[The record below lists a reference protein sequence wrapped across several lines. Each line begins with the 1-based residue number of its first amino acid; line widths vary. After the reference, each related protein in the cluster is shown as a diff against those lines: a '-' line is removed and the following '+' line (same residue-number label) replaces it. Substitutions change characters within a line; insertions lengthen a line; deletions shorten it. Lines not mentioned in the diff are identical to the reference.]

1 MISFQKNYD
10 VEIPPT
16 GAPGE
21 MAYGKKQRITS
32 ALRDLTNGELD
43 NTRRR
48 APRPVQFSQVHPAED
63 IDTGLKSKDETSVI
77 RRLHSPDVADIDDM
91 QLAIAEDI
99 HASLL
104 KTQAFLVASKRF
116 PPEISTSM
124 RNILVDWMIEVAEE
138 YKLVPETLFLSVM
151 YTDVCLQE
159 LNIHRSE
166 LQLLGTTCIMVA
178 AKYEEIY
185 APPIDELCYIT
196 DNSYTRSQII
206 KMERAVLKCL
216 EFSLTRTTVNTF
228 LTFYLSRIHTSTR
241 CSSLA
246 AFLAELTLMCQTFL
260 DFTPAVVA
268 TAAIFL
274 AEYNLSD
281 ARPRILE
288 LDLFELLDNNQ
299 LTRCIESMN
308 KEFASYDAEKFHALH
323 EKYSSQKYNE
333 VATVVAKGNPL
344 AMLKQK
350 CTIQRGAGRP
360 NEQNIHREV

>member
-1 MISFQKNYD
+1 
-10 VEIPPT
+10 
-16 GAPGE
+16 
-21 MAYGKKQRITS
+21 
-32 ALRDLTNGELD
+32 
-43 NTRRR
+43 
-48 APRPVQFSQVHPAED
+48 
-63 IDTGLKSKDETSVI
+63 
-77 RRLHSPDVADIDDM
+77 
-91 QLAIAEDI
+91 
-99 HASLL
+99 
-104 KTQAFLVASKRF
+104 
-116 PPEISTSM
+116 
-124 RNILVDWMIEVAEE
+124 
-138 YKLVPETLFLSVM
+138 
-151 YTDVCLQE
+151 
-159 LNIHRSE
+159 
-166 LQLLGTTCIMVA
+166 
-178 AKYEEIY
+178 
-185 APPIDELCYIT
+185 
-196 DNSYTRSQII
+196 
-206 KMERAVLKCL
+206 
-216 EFSLTRTTVNTF
+216 
-228 LTFYLSRIHTSTR
+228 
-241 CSSLA
+241 
-246 AFLAELTLMCQTFL
+246 MCQTFL